1 MNDFTYLGNP
11 NLKKATLM
19 FNKSGQKN
27 KSKNTQGVW
36 MTHSTS
42 FKHMFE

>member
-1 MNDFTYLGNP
+1 
-11 NLKKATLM
+11 M

-27 KSKNTQGVW
+27 NSKYRHKNMQGAW